1 MSVRACWVVSSVILF
16 RIYFYVMVYQVQR
29 GMLLSWVCKGGDK
42 EKQCKNHLAR
52 EWVYMQLMKWDPNE
66 QAN

>member
-1 MSVRACWVVSSVILF
+1 
-16 RIYFYVMVYQVQR
+16 
-29 GMLLSWVCKGGDK
+29 MLLSWVCKGGDK